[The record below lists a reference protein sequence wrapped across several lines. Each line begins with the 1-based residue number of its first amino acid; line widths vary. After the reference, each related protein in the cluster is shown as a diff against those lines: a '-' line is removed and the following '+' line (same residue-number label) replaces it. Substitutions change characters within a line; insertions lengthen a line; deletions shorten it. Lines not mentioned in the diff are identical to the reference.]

1 MATISRRGF
10 LLAAAGA
17 AWAALEGR
25 RPAWASPAVAAAPGL
40 SARRAATMRELVAT
54 LRHAPG
60 GRFAAVDPRVAQA
73 RLTRWYARQ
82 DADERRRADAVL
94 DAVEGCGRRGY
105 DALARTAASCRSPR
119 AARRAAA
126 LSAALD
132 LAAVVCEP
140 PPAEDERPP
149 VVALEARG

>member
-10 LLAAAGA
+10 LVGTAGA
-17 AWAALEGR
+17 AWIALGGR
-25 RPAWASPAVAAAPGL
+25 RSARAVAAAAAPGL
-40 SARRAATMRELVAT
+40 SARRAATMRALVAT

-60 GRFAAVDPRVAQA
+60 GRFAAVDARDAQA
-73 RLTRWYARQ
+73 RFIRWYARQ
-82 DADERRRADAVL
+82 DADERRRVDAVL
-94 DAVEGCGRRGY
+94 DAAEGCGAHGY

-119 AARRAAA
+119 AARRACV
-126 LSAALD
+126 LSAAVG

-149 VVALEARG
+149 PMALEVRG